1 MSNILFL
8 IIKKF
13 NFKESGLYLIL
24 KILLS
29 LNNYFKKRLVI
40 LSSVMVLN
48 ALLEG
53 TSIALIFSFLSILTN
68 LNKSRDN
75 LFIEKL
81 FNNFGVYNIEHILI
95 ILTLSLTF
103 LFLISGGIR
112 LLNLWLN
119 STLSE
124 EIGAFISTKII
135 KNVLNQSYIYHQKE
149 TSNLLLFV

>member
-135 KNVLNQSYIYHQKE
+135 KNVLNQSYIYHQKR
-149 TSNLLLFV
+149 LQIK